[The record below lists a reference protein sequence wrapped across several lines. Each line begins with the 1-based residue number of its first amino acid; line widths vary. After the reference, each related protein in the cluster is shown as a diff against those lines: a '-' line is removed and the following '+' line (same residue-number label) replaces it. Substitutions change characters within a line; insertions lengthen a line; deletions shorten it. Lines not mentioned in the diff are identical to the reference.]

1 MARKEKAFNAKTR
14 KARSQDTK
22 RKHITNAHQQL
33 QALNGDLRQ
42 LPTALAPLTKL
53 QHWVLW
59 NYELNK
65 KGDDWTKVPYQP
77 NGRKAAN
84 NRPPTWSTYDDVIAV
99 ANNFTGIGFCLLNSG
114 LAAFD
119 IDDCRDPA
127 TGVIDPWAT
136 NLVNRA
142 GSYTEITPSGT
153 GLRIIGYGTGQE
165 VQRKHSKI
173 NGIVSVETYRQ
184 TTRYITITGNPLPGA
199 PAQLCNIDAVIEA
212 VVAELDANKKANKK
226 KPKAAKAD
234 GEGDD
239 DKVELPQNLRLMLHA
254 QGDQPAGYPS
264 RSELLWAFI
273 NAALRK
279 SIDENAIVAL
289 IFDPAY
295 AGNAIYECANG
306 KGEEWVKD
314 QIAKAA
320 NERVDEKGRTY
331 ILVREGKL
339 DEAWRR
345 AQDALIAH
353 GCPIYVRANRLVQPL
368 WRWER
373 ADDGSNVLTTR
384 FELINTAR
392 LTDIV
397 AHHAVQFQKY
407 DKRINRIKDV
417 DPPKPVITQLIE
429 VKHWHFQTV
438 VGIINAP
445 TMRRDGSLLTE
456 PGYDRQTQLWY
467 KSSGAVV
474 LPPIP
479 EHPTKAEAQA
489 ALVKL
494 KGLLEGFPFETD
506 VARAVALA
514 GIMTTALRG
523 ALLGAVPIFLVT
535 ATEPRTGKTYLVHL
549 IAVLA
554 TGHIPPSTAGA
565 SEERPD
571 ELEKR
576 IETAALSGRP
586 IMHLNNL
593 PNGMVLQSERLSEL
607 CTEGICN
614 IRKLGRHEEGE
625 CDCRSTTVFLN
636 GNNVQVAGD
645 LVLRTLECRL
655 NAQTEEPE
663 MRTFN
668 FDPIAAVRKN
678 RGEYLAAIFTI
689 ARAFMADGCPRPDKM
704 HSVAGFEEWSR
715 LVQQP
720 LMWLGEGDPFS
731 NITSMRAMD
740 PTLDELAT
748 LLDALRSAFPKANTK
763 FTVAMCRKKA
773 EEQRADNHG
782 RPYFAHQELRDLM
795 TFNGKINLKSFGHL
809 LGRHKGRI
817 KDSCYYEPAG
827 TVQGSAAYI
836 LVGPEVAEQPPA
848 QEEGF

>member
-1 MARKEKAFNAKTR
+1 MQKEKKGRKEKASSAQTR
-14 KARSQDTK
+14 KATADNSRQ
-22 RKHITNAHQQL
+22 HTNGAGPRP
-33 QALNGDLRQ
+33 QALNGDLKQ

-53 QHWVLW
+53 PHWVLW

-65 KGDDWTKVPYQP
+65 KGDDWTKIPYRP
-77 NGRKAAN
+77 NGSKAHSDKPA
-84 NRPPTWSTYDDVIAV
+84 TWSSYGDVIAV
-99 ANNFTGIGFCLLNSG
+99 AGNFMGIGFCLLNSD

-119 IDDCRDPA
+119 IDDCRDPV

-136 NLVNRA
+136 NLVSRA

-153 GLRIIGYGTGQE
+153 GLRIIGHGAGPE
-165 VQRKHSKI
+165 VHRKHSKV
-173 NGIVSVETYRQ
+173 NGTVSVETYRQ
-184 TTRYITITGNPLPGA
+184 ATRYITITGNPLPGA
-199 PAQLCNIDAVIEA
+199 LAQLCNIDATINA
-212 VVAELDANKKANKK
+212 VVAELDANKKKG
-226 KPKAAKAD
+226 KPKTAKAD
-234 GEGDD
+234 DD
-239 DKVELPQNLRLMLHA
+239 DKVDLPLNLRLMLHA
-254 QGDQPAGYPS
+254 QGDQPAGYHS

-273 NAALRK
+273 NEALRK
-279 SIDENAIVAL
+279 SIEENAIVAV

-295 AGNAIYECANG
+295 AGNAIYECATG

-331 ILVREGKL
+331 ILVQEGKL

-345 AQDALIAH
+345 TQDALIAH
-353 GCPIYVRANRLVQPL
+353 SCPIYVRANRLVQPL

-407 DKRINRIKDV
+407 DAKLKRIKDI
-417 DPPKPVITQLIE
+417 DPPTKVINQLIE

-489 ALVKL
+489 ALGKL
-494 KGLLEGFPFETD
+494 KGLLVGFPFETD
-506 VARAVALA
+506 AARSVALA
-514 GIMTTALRG
+514 GFMTTALRG
-523 ALLGAVPIFLVT
+523 ALPVAVPIFLIT
-535 ATEPRTGKTYLVHL
+535 ATEPRTGKTYLVHV
-549 IAVLA
+549 IAMLA

-607 CTEGICN
+607 STEGICN

-625 CDCRSTTVFLN
+625 CDCRSTTVILN
-636 GNNVQVAGD
+636 GNNVHVAGD
-645 LVLRTLECRL
+645 LVLRRWS
-655 NAQTEEPE
+655 A
-663 MRTFN
+663 
-668 FDPIAAVRKN
+668 
-678 RGEYLAAIFTI
+678 GS
-689 ARAFMADGCPRPDKM
+689 M
-704 HSVAGFEEWSR
+704 H
-715 LVQQP
+715 
-720 LMWLGEGDPFS
+720 
-731 NITSMRAMD
+731 
-740 PTLDELAT
+740 
-748 LLDALRSAFPKANTK
+748 K
-763 FTVAMCRKKA
+763 
-773 EEQRADNHG
+773 
-782 RPYFAHQELRDLM
+782 
-795 TFNGKINLKSFGHL
+795 LKSQKRVPSNL
-809 LGRHKGRI
+809 T
-817 KDSCYYEPAG
+817 P
-827 TVQGSAAYI
+827 
-836 LVGPEVAEQPPA
+836 
-848 QEEGF
+848 